1 MCTPR
6 SLNFTFEGRDVLML
20 EDGDIVR
27 RMEGLQHGTRPNTG
41 ATFTVFINK
50 GSLEQGG
57 TKFSN
62 EGITCVLVDANL
74 PFVED
79 PLHLVI
85 LQDRM

>member
-6 SLNFTFEGRDVLML
+6 SLNFTFQGRDVLML

-27 RMEGLQHGTRPNTG
+27 RMEGLQHVTCPNTG

-50 GSLEQGG
+50 FCPERGG

-62 EGITCVLVDANL
+62 EGITCVLVDAHL
-74 PFVED
+74 PFVEG